1 MVARVDFFKRL
12 RELNLRSVVIGTIH
26 DSIIVDSPNEEVP
39 IIVNLLEESI
49 KDVPKNIRKLFDYE
63 FEVPTTCEIKVGP
76 NLKEMTKYAI

>member
-26 DSIIVDSPNEEVP
+26 DSIIVDSPENEVP
-39 IIVNLLEESI
+39 IIAKLLEECV
-49 KDVPKNIRKLFDYE
+49 KDVPTNIRKLFNYE

-76 NLKEMTKYAI
+76 NLKDMTKYAI